1 MTDKEIKEYQDICYI
16 EKFLMFIIYEN
27 TRSAYKE
34 LDWLY
39 DIKILDSFK
48 AVIKILG
55 KHGCIRPEIKNNI
68 YNILMYGRN
77 IIDEYYKQRIE
88 LINETIGIL
97 NSMEEQDYLRFYS
110 GQLAYRVRDGKKLK
124 KLVIEDIKNSI
135 PFIEESICTDYA
147 VLYSHSEDITDEE
160 FVKEC
165 LPELINNGYYYES
178 LNILLKECPS
188 LFKDEI
194 FIDRMNSVIEM
205 NKNLHPYFNK
215 KSKNLKKRIRKY
227 S

>member
-1 MTDKEIKEYQDICYI
+1 MIDEEIEKYQNICYI

-39 DIKILDSFK
+39 DINILDSFK
-48 AVIKILG
+48 AVIKVLG

-77 IIDEYYKQRIE
+77 IIDEYYKQRVE

-110 GQLAYRVRDGKKLK
+110 GQLAYRVQDGKKLK

-147 VLYSHSEDITDEE
+147 VLYSNSEDITDEE

-188 LFKDEI
+188 FFKDKL

-205 NKNLHPYFNK
+205 NKNLHPCFNK